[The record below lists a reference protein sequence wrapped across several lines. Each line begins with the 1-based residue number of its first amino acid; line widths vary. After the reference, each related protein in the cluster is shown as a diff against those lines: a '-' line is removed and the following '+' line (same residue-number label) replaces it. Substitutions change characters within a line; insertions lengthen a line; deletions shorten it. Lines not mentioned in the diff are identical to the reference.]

1 MNWLKILEKLETIIS
16 APHMH
21 AYVLEWLKEYLKVGS
36 KVLDVGCGSGIL
48 WAMFLKMIDND
59 GIVVGIEHIDE
70 LAQLSTENLNK
81 NHSEELE
88 TGKIKIVI
96 GDGREGYLE
105 NAPYD
110 VIHVGAAASEVPKAL
125 IEQLAVGGAMVI
137 PVGKEYSIQSIYLIK
152 KLSDD
157 EI

>member
-1 MNWLKILEKLETIIS
+1 
-16 APHMH
+16 
-21 AYVLEWLKEYLKVGS
+21 
-36 KVLDVGCGSGIL
+36 
-48 WAMFLKMIDND
+48 MIDND